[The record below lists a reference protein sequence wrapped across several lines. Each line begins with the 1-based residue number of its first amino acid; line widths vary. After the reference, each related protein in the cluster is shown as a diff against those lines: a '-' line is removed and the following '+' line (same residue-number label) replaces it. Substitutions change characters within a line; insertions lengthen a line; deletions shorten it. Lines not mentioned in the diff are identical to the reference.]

1 MLARLIHIW
10 NRYRHADER
19 QLALFPDWERAQW
32 MAPMPSIAAALAL
45 LVLFAVGAPSVP
57 VAAKTAVALAE
68 PAAEIEADEADSPEY
83 DLSAIPDYI
92 KAAAQRYRLSESLI
106 AAVISVESNWDHEAV
121 SPKGARGLMQLMP
134 QTSAAIGVRD
144 PHSPDQNID
153 AGASHLRAML
163 DTFKDDLP
171 LALAAYNAGEQNVIR
186 YHGIPPY
193 PETRRFVAR
202 VLRKMGDRQTAE
214 RVMARPIPAP
224 VWTSRTTRPAPVV
237 RMLGGPASR
246 PTMVPLPSAR
256 PERASQVVLQDG
268 DVLPQPAARPW
279 GEVSP
284 EPFVPPVP
292 TVPAPTAPFGQ
303 SP

>member
-1 MLARLIHIW
+1 MLSRLIQIW
-10 NRYRHADER
+10 NRYHHADER

-32 MAPMPSIAAALAL
+32 LAPMPSIAAALSL
-45 LVLFAVGAPSVP
+45 LVLFAVGTPSVP
-57 VAAKTAVALAE
+57 VAAKAVMAQE
-68 PAAEIEADEADSPEY
+68 EAAPEADEPDSPDY
-83 DLSAIPDYI
+83 DLAAIPDHI
-92 KAAAQRYRLSESLI
+92 KAAAQRYRLSEALI

-134 QTSAAIGVRD
+134 QTSAMIGVRD

-171 LALAAYNAGEQNVIR
+171 MALAAYNAGEQNVIR

-202 VLRKMGDRQTAE
+202 VLRKMGDRKSAE
-214 RVMARPIPAP
+214 RVMARPVPTP
-224 VWTSRTTRPAPVV
+224 VWTSRTARPAPAV
-237 RMLGGPASR
+237 RMLAGPASSR
-246 PTMVPLPSAR
+246 PTLVPLASPR
-256 PERASQVVLQDG
+256 PERASPLVLQDG
-268 DVLPQPAARPW
+268 DVPAQPSVRPW
-279 GEVSP
+279 AEAGTAP
-284 EPFVPPVP
+284 IIPIIP
-292 TVPAPTAPFGQ
+292 TGPAPILPFAE